1 MALDC
6 WFPSPQYP
14 PRARSSQ
21 IPFLKDN
28 NARDYDAF
36 YSKRCTNRVLECGR
50 VNDGVRVKDD

>member
-36 YSKRCTNRVLECGR
+36 YSKRYESGPRMWPCQ
-50 VNDGVRVKDD
+50 

>member
-6 WFPSPQYP
+6 WFPSPRP

-36 YSKRCTNRVLECGR
+36 YSSGTNRVLECGR